1 MLSLSVESVG
11 VEKIFEPYYL
21 EEGEVVTRYP

>member
-1 MLSLSVESVG
+1 MCGEKQHVEE
-11 VEKIFEPYYL
+11 EKIFEPYYL